1 MKKVALLSLSVLF
14 ALTMTLK
21 GQPGGGMPSAEDMAK
36 RETEQM
42 KSTVGVTQDQ
52 LPQVEAI
59 NLKYAQKRSE
69 LFQNGP
75 GGDFEQIRLKMQ
87 EMQKQQR
94 AEFEK
99 VLTADQLKKYDTMM
113 EERRQRGP
121 GGPR

>member
-14 ALTMTLK
+14 ALTMSMK
-21 GQPGGGMPSAEDMAK
+21 GQPGGGMPSAEEMAK
-36 RETEQM
+36 RDTEQM
-42 KSTVGVTQDQ
+42 KSELNLTADQ
-52 LPQVEAI
+52 LPKVEAI

-75 GGDFEQIRLKMQ
+75 DGDFEQIRAKMQ
-87 EMQKQQR
+87 ENQKQQR
-94 AEFEK
+94 VEFEK